1 MIISASYKTDIPA
14 FYGPWFM
21 ARLKEG
27 RCRMV
32 NPWGGQV
39 YEVDLTPEAVY
50 GIVFWTKNL
59 RPFRPHLSN
68 IRKRFPFIVQY
79 TVNGYPRPLEPAV
92 VKPEQ
97 AIEDIRGVAGEFGPR
112 TCVWR
117 YDPILLTSLTPAE
130 WHRHN
135 FSRLAQA
142 LSGVVDEVIVSFT
155 HVYRKTRRNLEAA
168 SHRYGFT
175 WEDPDED
182 TKRHLVSDL
191 AGTAVD
197 HGMVLS
203 VCAQPSLASVTVRQA
218 RCIDTARLEDVA
230 GYPILA
236 AVRSNRPGC
245 LCAQN
250 RDIGH
255 YDTCPH
261 GCVYCYAVDNRARA
275 KRNFAQHDAANQLLL
290 PSLTNSHSKVGTTEF
305 RVLPASATR
314 D

>member
-27 RCRMV
+27 HCRMV
-32 NPWGGQV
+32 NPWGGQI
-39 YEVDLTPEAVY
+39 YEVDLTSEAVD

-59 RPFRPHLSN
+59 RPFRPYLSN
-68 IRKRFPFIVQY
+68 IGRRFPFIVQY

-92 VKPEQ
+92 VTSTQ
-97 AIEDIRGVAGEFGPR
+97 AIEDMRAVAGEFGPR

-117 YDPILLTSLTPAE
+117 YDPILLTSLTPIE
-130 WHRHN
+130 WHRRN
-135 FSRLAQA
+135 FARLAQT
-142 LSGVVDEVIVSFT
+142 LDGVVDEVVMSFT

-168 SHRYGFT
+168 SNRYGFA

-182 TKRHLVSDL
+182 TKRQLVSDL
-191 AGTAVD
+191 ARTAVS

-203 VCAQPSLASVTVRQA
+203 VCAQPSLASSTVRQA
-218 RCIDTARLEDVA
+218 RCVDTVRLEDVA
-230 GYPILA
+230 GHSISA
-236 AVRSNRPGC
+236 AVRGNRSGC

-261 GCVYCYAVDNRARA
+261 GCVYCYAVGNRARA
-275 KRNFAQHDAANQLLL
+275 KRNFAAHDSDDQLLL
-290 PSLTNSHSKVGTTEF
+290 PSLANSRSNVG
-305 RVLPASATR
+305 AAGR
-314 D
+314 DGI